1 MEWKDVT
8 PARAKEKKH
17 YRLSC
22 WLLSFYALAVLRFI
36 ASCGSLLSIEALKK
50 AFGDKYAIMVGL
62 CVVQGLLHLPL
73 LILSP
78 QRNPL
83 MPKAAISAL

>member
-8 PARAKEKKH
+8 PAGAKEKKH

-50 AFGDKYAIMVGL
+50 AFGDKYAIMWGFVL
-62 CVVQGLLHLPL
+62 YRDCC
-73 LILSP
+73 ICRFSFSP
-78 QRNPL
+78 HRGTH
-83 MPKAAISAL
+83 

>member
-8 PARAKEKKH
+8 PAGAKEKKH

-22 WLLSFYALAVLRFI
+22 WLLSFNALAVLRFI

-50 AFGDKYAIMVGL
+50 ALATSTRSWWGFV
-62 CVVQGLLHLPL
+62 LHRDCC
-73 LILSP
+73 ICRVSFSP
-78 QRNPL
+78 HRGTH
-83 MPKAAISAL
+83 

>member
-8 PARAKEKKH
+8 PAEAKEKKH

-22 WLLSFYALAVLRFI
+22 WLLSFYAPAVLRFI
-36 ASCGSLLSIEALKK
+36 ASFGSLLSIEALKK

-78 QRNPL
+78 QKNPL

>member
-8 PARAKEKKH
+8 PAGAKEKKH
-17 YRLSC
+17 YILSC
-22 WLLSFYALAVLRFI
+22 WLLSFYALAVLRLI
-36 ASCGSLLSIEALKK
+36 TSCGSLLSIEALKK

-62 CVVQGLLHLPL
+62 CVAQGLLHLPR